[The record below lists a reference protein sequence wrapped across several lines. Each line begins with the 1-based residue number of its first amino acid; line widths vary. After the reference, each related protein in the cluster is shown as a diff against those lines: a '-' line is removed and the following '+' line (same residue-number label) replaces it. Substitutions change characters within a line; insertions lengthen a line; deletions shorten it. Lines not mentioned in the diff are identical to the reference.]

1 MGKTLLERQADLLI
15 TILPHIDRDTDFAL
29 HGGTAINF
37 FVRDM
42 FDIMLLLQNEG
53 ITEDVRKAFIVYLIS
68 HNRTMAELLAPNLKD
83 MRAVYDKEL
92 EGMSSLDVT
101 YENIESAQRDLVKTI
116 NKDLTDNE
124 RMFLISFKKGNPKW
138 ELLGIDDVEKLPA
151 VQWKLSNLK
160 KMDQTKNKKA
170 IDQLKRVMD
179 KGGV

>member
-1 MGKTLLERQADLLI
+1 
-15 TILPHIDRDTDFAL
+15 
-29 HGGTAINF
+29 
-37 FVRDM
+37 
-42 FDIMLLLQNEG
+42 
-53 ITEDVRKAFIVYLIS
+53 
-68 HNRTMAELLAPNLKD
+68 TMAELLAPNLKD